1 MFLKKFIYI
10 NWGNVPNTEFEFGPI
25 NLFSGG
31 NGSGK
36 TTAADAIQTIMTAAH
51 DNLFHF
57 NPGQDES
64 SQRGRGG
71 KLVRTL
77 ASYVLGCDDGAYS
90 RPQGCDGY
98 LAAVFHPTQGE
109 SSEPFTAL
117 IGMRA
122 FIETAGQGASQQK
135 VARLDDCHFYI
146 LSDVAL
152 SLKDLLKEEKT
163 HKYVVPLDKIYTSLR
178 RQFGQEQV
186 EKYDKKKSYLCRL
199 YGVLRGK
206 KDAVSEREAM
216 NAARAFSRF
225 MAYKPI
231 KGIDE
236 FVANEVLEYRDLG
249 EAIRNV
255 SAMLKRIHTM
265 EADARNLR
273 NAIDRMAAGRTLS
286 DNFIAGWLEQQVLHY
301 SLAKRKFGDC
311 QALYLDAKHK
321 QQLLRENA
329 AGHTQALALCET
341 KRDEINQLI
350 LAATARRLG
359 VPALRNKD
367 QLEQEKGAQEKVI
380 HGYVPE
386 LLKQDK
392 QLKTNVEA
400 AQQCVQALRNTSIAL
415 EIPALKDGHLNQL
428 AKTLAAESEPINI
441 HQLLNR
447 DWIDVS
453 PLAQHLDI
461 VLEQQKNHNLFVR
474 SLFALDAS
482 AAVTHQGNKIN
493 VRDQLVQERDKRR
506 AGAERLQKSIEAK
519 RREIQTLEAHQVNYP
534 QFVRAALD
542 AIATQCPKADARV
555 LCDYV
560 NVLDRE
566 WQAAIEGYIGAARF
580 GIIVAPEYEAE
591 AIAIVRNMSGQA
603 NRARVIQGDKAR
615 KDLEKSG
622 DFPANSI
629 VQVMSFSH
637 ATAAA
642 YLKASYANVQRVDTA
657 NELRN
662 TRRGITKDAMGSG
675 NYAMFRCDMADTDLV
690 FGQGARERALEAKR
704 NEFHAL
710 NIELQAATDYV
721 SEAQQLLLTIDK
733 LKPLAYAD
741 TLQTMLAAQD
751 RIAAIEA
758 SLQQL
763 DLSDTKSLDDELNE
777 LKARLQ
783 EQQRHFNEINNAQVD
798 CRAELKNADALCHK
812 LDAEQDKTL
821 AIVDACE
828 TNIQTIVGLWPDF
841 NVEERLQAADES
853 ATQHTISYF
862 ENSLATVSSELK
874 AILHKLQQAVMQ
886 HNQFCLSADSILF
899 DVDYT
904 DELGSAN
911 FRHVCDMRR
920 QFDSLYNRDKN
931 HILAQRHQE
940 IESLR
945 LSFNNAFVSNL
956 CHSIYQAINDGKKT
970 LEELNKELEHHR
982 FGADRERFR
991 FDWEWVPEFKEYWQF
1006 FKAVIDSPG
1015 IGAGGAADGETLFNM
1030 NLDEKHQRVRERL
1043 MTMLLD
1049 EDEQK
1054 ALRELTR
1061 IADYRNYRCYEI
1073 YKEPEGKAPIAL
1085 SQYGTGSG
1093 GQLETPAYI
1102 IRSAAI
1108 TSAFR
1113 FNEGNSH
1120 LRMVLVDEAFSKMD
1134 EHRSREVI
1142 NYLTESLGLQLNF
1155 IMPSSKSGPFM
1166 DLISNQFVF
1175 SKCPTSEPVGELKTR
1190 VVLDRQVCDQEKIAK
1205 LMANHRQTIRQ
1216 QASLDFMAEVEG
1228 V

>member
-10 NWGNVPNTEFEFGPI
+10 NWGNVPNTEFDFGPI

-71 KLVRTL
+71 KIVRTL

-98 LAAVFHPTQGE
+98 LAAVFYPTPGE
-109 SSEPFTAL
+109 NGEPFTAL

-122 FIETAGQGASQQK
+122 FVESTGQGASQQK
-135 VARLDDCHFYI
+135 VARLDDCHFYV
-146 LSDVAL
+146 LTDVEL
-152 SLKDLLKEEKT
+152 GLKDLLKEEKS
-163 HKYVVPLDKIYTSLR
+163 HKYILPLDRVYASLR
-178 RQFGQEQV
+178 NQFGQDRV
-186 EKYDKKKSYLCRL
+186 EKYDKKKTYLCRF
-199 YGVLRGK
+199 YGALRGK
-206 KDAVSEREAM
+206 KDAVSEREAL

-236 FVANEVLEYRDLG
+236 FVANEILEHRDLG

-273 NAIDRMAAGRTLS
+273 QAIARMATGCNLA
-286 DNFIAGWLEQQVLHY
+286 DEFITNWLEQLVLHY
-301 SLAKRKFGDC
+301 SVAKRRFGDC
-311 QALYLDAKHK
+311 QDLYLKAKHK
-321 QQLLRENA
+321 QQLLRETA
-329 AGHTQALALCET
+329 AAHTQSLALNEQ
-341 KRDEINQLI
+341 KREEINQLI

-359 VPALRNKD
+359 VPALRDKD
-367 QLEQEKGAQEKVI
+367 QLEQEKVVQEKI
-380 HGYVPE
+380 IQNYVPE

-392 QLKTNVEA
+392 QLQVNVEA
-400 AQQCVQALRNTSIAL
+400 AKQCVQALRNTSIAL
-415 EIPALKDGHLNQL
+415 EIPALKDPNLLQL
-428 AKTLAAESEPINI
+428 AKSLSVDAEPINI
-441 HQLLNR
+441 HQLLNC
-447 DWIDVS
+447 DWINVS
-453 PLAQHLDI
+453 PLAQHIAAI
-461 VLEQQKNHNLFVR
+461 VDQQKNHNLFIH
-474 SLFALDAS
+474 SLFALDAHTAIS
-482 AAVTHQGNKIN
+482 HQGSKMNL
-493 VRDQLVQERDKRR
+493 RDQLAQERDRRR
-506 AGAERLQKSIEAK
+506 ASSDRLQKSIEAK
-519 RREIQTLEAHQVNYP
+519 RREIQTLETHQVNYP
-534 QFVRAALD
+534 AFVRSALD
-542 AIATQCPKADARV
+542 AIAAQCPKADARV

-560 NVLDRE
+560 NVVDRE

-591 AIAIVRNMSGQA
+591 AIAIVRNMSGQG
-603 NRARVIQGDKAR
+603 NRARIIQGDKAR
-615 KDLEKSG
+615 KDLDKSSES
-622 DFPANSI
+622 PNNSI
-629 VQVMSFSH
+629 VNVMHFSH
-637 ATAAA
+637 ATAEV
-642 YLKASYANVQRVDTA
+642 YLKASYGNVQRVENA

-704 NEFHAL
+704 NEFHDL
-710 NIELQAATDYV
+710 NREWQAATDYV
-721 SEAQQLLLTIDK
+721 NEIQQLLAAVDK
-733 LKPLAYAD
+733 LKAIAYAD
-741 TLQTMLAAQD
+741 TLQSMLEAQE
-751 RIAAIEA
+751 RIVTIDAK
-758 SLQQL
+758 LHQL
-763 DLSDTKSLDDELNE
+763 DLSDSKALDEELNE

-783 EQQRHFNEINNAQVD
+783 EQQKIFNDINNAQVD
-798 CRAELKNADALCHK
+798 CRAELKNVDNQCHK
-812 LDAEQDKTL
+812 LDTEQEKTL
-821 AIVDACE
+821 AVVDECE
-828 TNIQTIVGLWPDF
+828 ANLQTITGLWPDF
-841 NVEERLQAADES
+841 DVDARLQSADES
-853 ATQHTISYF
+853 VEQHSIGYF
-862 ENSLATVSSELK
+862 EANLSTVNAELK
-874 AILHKLQQAVMQ
+874 SILHRLQQAVMQ
-886 HNQFCLSADSILF
+886 HNQFCLSADAILF
-899 DVDYT
+899 NVDYS
-904 DELGSAN
+904 DELGAGN
-911 FRHVCDMRR
+911 FRHLCDIRR
-920 QFDSLYNRDKN
+920 QFDALYNRDKN

-970 LEELNKELEHHR
+970 IEELNKELEHHR

-991 FDWEWVPEFKEYWQF
+991 FDWEWVLEFKEYWQF
-1006 FKAVIDSPG
+1006 FKAVIDTPH
-1015 IGAGGAADGETLFNM
+1015 AVDGETLFTM
-1030 NLDEKHQRVRERL
+1030 KLEEKHQRVRERL

-1061 IADYRNYRCYEI
+1061 IADYRNYRRYEI

-1190 VVLDRQVCDQEKIAK
+1190 VVLDRQVCDQEKIKK
-1205 LMANHRQTIRQ
+1205 LMANHRRSIRQ
-1216 QASLDFMAEVEG
+1216 QASLDFMSEVEG
-1228 V
+1228 A

>member
-1 MFLKKFIYI
+1 MYLKKFIYV

-98 LAAVFHPTQGE
+98 LAAIFHPTQGE

-122 FIETAGQGASQQK
+122 FLETTGQGTNLQK
-135 VARLDDCHFYI
+135 VARLDDAQFYI
-146 LSDVAL
+146 LGDVELGL
-152 SLKDLLKEEKT
+152 SDLLKEEKT
-163 HKYVVPLDKIYTSLR
+163 HKYVVPLDKLHAGLKRKY
-178 RQFGQEQV
+178 GQQQV

-199 YGVLRGK
+199 YGILRGK
-206 KDAVSEREAM
+206 KDAISEREAM

-236 FVANEVLEYRDLG
+236 FVANEILEYRDLG
-249 EAIRNV
+249 EAIRSV
-255 SAMLKRIHTM
+255 STMLKRIHTM
-265 EADARNLR
+265 ESDARHLR
-273 NAIDRMAAGRTLS
+273 QGIERMAQGRQWS
-286 DNFIAGWLEQQVLHY
+286 DNFIASWLEQQVLQY
-301 SLAKRKFGDC
+301 SLAKRRYADSQG
-311 QALYLDAKHK
+311 LYLDAKHK
-321 QQLLRENA
+321 QQLLRETSA
-329 AGHTQALALCET
+329 AHQQSLVACEAQ
-341 KRDEINQLI
+341 RDEINQLI

-359 VPALRNKD
+359 VPALRDKD
-367 QLEQEKGAQEKVI
+367 QLELEKISQEKVI
-380 HGYVPE
+380 QAQVPE
-386 LLKQDK
+386 LRKQHQ
-392 QLKTNVEA
+392 QLMVNLEA
-400 AQQCVQALRNTSIAL
+400 AQQLSLALRQTSVAVEL
-415 EIPALKDGHLNQL
+415 PALKDANLVNL
-428 AKTLAAESEPINI
+428 IKELSSDSASLDI

-447 DWIDVS
+447 DLMEAS
-453 PLAQHLDI
+453 PLEPQLEKVLGLQKQHNAFVACLFDTE
-461 VLEQQKNHNLFVR
+461 VNAGVMRANL
-474 SLFALDAS
+474 
-482 AAVTHQGNKIN
+482 
-493 VRDQLVQERDKRR
+493 RDQLAQEREKRK
-506 AGAERLQKSIEAK
+506 AQAERLQKNTEVK
-519 RREIQTLEAHQVNYP
+519 RREIQALESHQVSYP
-534 QFVRAALD
+534 GFVRAALD
-542 AIATQCPKADARV
+542 AIANQCPKADARV

-560 NVLDRE
+560 EITDRE

-580 GIIVAPEYEAE
+580 GIIVEPEFEAE
-591 AIAIVRNMSGQA
+591 AIAIVRQMAGQG
-603 NRARVIQGDKAR
+603 NRARIIQGDKAR

-622 DFPANSI
+622 DLPANSI
-629 VQVMSFSH
+629 TQVMKFSH
-637 ATAAA
+637 ATAEA
-642 YLKASYANVQRVDTA
+642 YVKASYGNVQRVENA
-657 NELRN
+657 KELKN
-662 TRRGITKDAMGSG
+662 TRRGITKEAMGSG
-675 NYAMFRCDMADTDLV
+675 NYAMFRCDMADSELV

-710 NIELQAATDYV
+710 VSEWQAAVAYAEEVQDLV
-721 SEAQQLLLTIDK
+721 AGVDR
-733 LKPLAYAD
+733 LKPLAYAE
-741 TLQTMLAAQD
+741 TLQTMLSAQTK
-751 RIAAIEA
+751 IE
-758 SLQQL
+758 SIESKLQQL
-763 DLSDTKSLDDELNE
+763 DLSDTKALEAELNE
-777 LKARLQ
+777 LQARLL
-783 EQQRHFNEINNAQVD
+783 EQNQQFTRLNNAQID
-798 CRAELKNADALCHK
+798 CRAELKLADNLCHK

-821 AIVDACE
+821 AVVDECE
-828 TNIQTIVGLWPDF
+828 AN
-841 NVEERLQAADES
+841 LQAIS
-853 ATQHTISYF
+853 AF
-862 ENSLATVSSELK
+862 WPEFDAE
-874 AILHKLQQAVMQ
+874 ARLQQADEDVAQHKAPYFEAKLVTLNAELKTILHRLQQAAMV
-886 HNQFCLSADSILF
+886 HNQFCATSDAILF
-899 DVDYT
+899 NIDYN
-904 DELGSAN
+904 DDLGSAN
-911 FRHVCDMRR
+911 FRAICDMRR
-920 QFDSLYNRDKN
+920 QFDALYNRDKN

-945 LSFNNAFVSNL
+945 ESFNNAFVTNL
-956 CHSIYQAINDGKKT
+956 CHSIYQAINDGKKI

-1006 FKAVIDSPG
+1006 FKAVIDSPSLG
-1015 IGAGGAADGETLFNM
+1015 EGETLFEM
-1030 NLDEKHQRVRERL
+1030 KLDEKHQRVRERL
-1043 MTMLLD
+1043 MAMLLD

-1061 IADYRNYRCYEI
+1061 IADYRNYRRYEI
-1073 YKEPEGKAPIAL
+1073 YKEPEGKSPIPL

-1113 FNEGNSH
+1113 FNEGSSH

-1175 SKCPTSEPVGELKTR
+1175 SKCPTAEPVGELKTR
-1190 VVLDRQVCDQEKIAK
+1190 VMLDRQVCDQEKIKK
-1205 LMANHRQTIRQ
+1205 LMANHRRAIRQ
-1216 QASLDFMAEVEG
+1216 QAALDFMAEVE

>member
-1 MFLKKFIYI
+1 MFLKKFIYV

-71 KLVRTL
+71 KVVRTL
-77 ASYVLGCDDGAYS
+77 ASYVLGCDDGAYA

-109 SSEPFTAL
+109 NSEPFTAL
-117 IGMRA
+117 IAMRA
-122 FIETAGQGASQQK
+122 FVETAGSGANLQK
-135 VARLDDCHFYI
+135 VARLDECQFYI

-152 SLKDLLKEEKT
+152 GLKDLLKEEKT
-163 HKYVVPLDKIYTSLR
+163 HKYVVPLDKVYAALK
-178 RQFGQEQV
+178 RQYGAEQV

-199 YGVLRGK
+199 YGILRGR

-249 EAIRNV
+249 EAIRTV

-265 EADARNLR
+265 EADARQLR
-273 NAIDRMAAGRTLS
+273 QAIDRMAAGRSLS
-286 DNFIAGWLEQQVLHY
+286 DNFIASWLEQQVLHY
-301 SLAKRKFGDC
+301 SVAKRRFNDC
-311 QALYLDAKHK
+311 QSLYLDAKHK
-321 QQLLRENA
+321 QQSLRESA
-329 AGHTQALALCET
+329 AAYAQSLALCEV
-341 KRDEINQLI
+341 KKDEINQLI
-350 LAATARRLG
+350 LAATAKRLG
-359 VPALRNKD
+359 VPALRDKD
-367 QLEQEKGAQEKVI
+367 QLDREKSAQEKLI
-380 HGYVPE
+380 HSLVPD
-386 LLKQDK
+386 LLKQSQHLSLNK
-392 QLKTNVEA
+392 EA
-400 AQQCVQALRNTSIAL
+400 AQQFVLALRNTSISL
-415 EIPALKDGHLNQL
+415 EIPVLKDNYLHQL
-428 AKTLAAESEPINI
+428 AKSIVNDDKSLDV

-447 DWIDVS
+447 DWIDVE
-453 PLAQHLDI
+453 PLAQHIDL
-461 VLEQQKNHNLFVR
+461 VSEQQKTHNLFVQ
-474 SLFALDAS
+474 SLFS
-482 AAVTHQGNKIN
+482 AESQSLQGNKIN
-493 VRDQLVQERDKRR
+493 LRDLLAQERDKRS
-506 AGAERLQKSIEAK
+506 ASAERLQKSIETK
-519 RREIQTLEAHQVNYP
+519 RREIQALESHQLSYP
-534 QFVRAALD
+534 NFVRAALD
-542 AIATQCPKADARV
+542 ALAAQLPEADARV

-560 NVLDRE
+560 SVADPD

-580 GIIVAPEYEAE
+580 GIIVSPEYEAE
-591 AIAIVRNMSGQA
+591 AIALVRNLSGHGS
-603 NRARVIQGDKAR
+603 RARIIQGDKAR
-615 KDLEKSG
+615 VDMEKSG
-622 DFPANSI
+622 EIPQNSI
-629 VQVMSFSH
+629 LNIMSFSH
-637 ATAAA
+637 ATAEA
-642 YLKASYANVQRVDTA
+642 YLRASYANVQRVESA
-657 NELRN
+657 KELRS
-662 TRRGITKDAMGSG
+662 TRRGVTKDGMGSG
-675 NYAMFRCDMADTDLV
+675 NYAMFRCDMPESDLV
-690 FGQGARERALEAKR
+690 FGQGARVRALDAKR
-704 NEFHAL
+704 TEFNSL
-710 NIELQAATDYV
+710 NIEWQAAKEYV
-721 SEAQQLLLTIDK
+721 VEVQQLLAAVDK
-733 LKPLAYAD
+733 LKPLSYAD
-741 TLQTMLAAQD
+741 TLQQMLNAQQ
-751 RIAAIEA
+751 RIAAIEL

-763 DLSDTKSLDDELNE
+763 DLSDTKALDEELNE
-777 LKARLQ
+777 LKTQLQ
-783 EQQRHFNEINNAQVD
+783 QQQQSFNEINNAQVD
-798 CRAELKNADALCHK
+798 CRAELKNADALCQK
-812 LDAEQDKTL
+812 LNAEQDKTL
-821 AIVDACE
+821 LTVDECESNLKAIEGV
-828 TNIQTIVGLWPDF
+828 WPDF
-841 NVEERLQAADES
+841 NIDERLQTADEAVLQHS
-853 ATQHTISYF
+853 ASYF
-862 ENSLATVSSELK
+862 ENNLAGVNAELK
-874 AILHKLQQAVMQ
+874 SILHRLQQAVMQ
-886 HNQFCLSADSILF
+886 HNQYCLTADSILF
-899 DVDYT
+899 NLDYN
-904 DELGSAN
+904 DELGSSN
-911 FRHVCDMRR
+911 FRQVCDMRR
-920 QFDSLYNRDKN
+920 QFDALYNRDKN

-991 FDWEWVPEFKEYWQF
+991 FDWSWVPEFKEYWQF
-1006 FKAVIDSPG
+1006 FKAVIDSPNVN
-1015 IGAGGAADGETLFNM
+1015 DNETLFTM
-1030 NLDEKHQRVRERL
+1030 KLDEKHLKVRERL
-1043 MTMLLD
+1043 MSMLLD

-1054 ALRELTR
+1054 AQRELMR
-1061 IADYRNYRCYEI
+1061 IADYRNYRSYEI

-1142 NYLTESLGLQLNF
+1142 HYLTESLGLQLNF

-1175 SKCPTSEPVGELKTR
+1175 SKCPTAEPVGELKTR
-1190 VVLDRQVCDQEKIAK
+1190 VLLDRQVCDQEKIAK
-1205 LMANHRQTIRQ
+1205 LMANHRRTIRQ
-1216 QASLDFMAEVEG
+1216 QASLDFMAEVE
-1228 V
+1228 

>member
-1 MFLKKFIYI
+1 MYLKKFIYV

-98 LAAVFHPTQGE
+98 LAAIFHPTQGE
-109 SSEPFTAL
+109 NSEPFTAL

-122 FIETAGQGASQQK
+122 FLETAGQGAGLQK
-135 VARLDDCHFYI
+135 VARLDDTQFYI
-146 LSDVAL
+146 VSDVEL
-152 SLKDLLKEEKT
+152 GLNDLLKNEKT
-163 HKYVVPLDKIYTSLR
+163 HKYVVPLDKLYAGLR
-178 RQFGQEQV
+178 RKYGQSQV

-206 KDAVSEREAM
+206 KDAISEREAM

-236 FVANEVLEYRDLG
+236 FVANEILEYRDLG
-249 EAIRNV
+249 EAIRTV
-255 SAMLKRIHTM
+255 STMLKRIHTM
-265 EADARNLR
+265 ESDARTLR
-273 NAIDRMAAGRTLS
+273 QGIERMAQGRQWS
-286 DNFIAGWLEQQVLHY
+286 DNFIANWLEQQVLQY
-301 SLAKRKFGDC
+301 SVAKRRYTDS
-311 QALYLDAKHK
+311 QSLYLDAKHK
-321 QQLLRENA
+321 QQLLRESS
-329 AGHTQALALCET
+329 AGHQQSLSACEAQ
-341 KRDEINQLI
+341 RDEINQLI

-359 VPALRNKD
+359 VPALRDKD
-367 QLEQEKGAQEKVI
+367 QLEQEKVAQEKLI
-380 HGYVPE
+380 QTQVPE
-386 LLKQDK
+386 LRKQHQ
-392 QLKTNVEA
+392 QLLVNLEA
-400 AQQCVQALRNTSIAL
+400 AQQFSLALRQTSIAVDL
-415 EIPALKDGHLNQL
+415 PALKDSNLTALVKNL
-428 AKTLAAESEPINI
+428 CSDSEALDI

-447 DWIDVS
+447 DLIELS
-453 PLAQHLDI
+453 PLEPQ
-461 VLEQQKNHNLFVR
+461 LEKVVGLQKHHNAFFA
-474 SLFALDAS
+474 SLFTQDSNAGVAR
-482 AAVTHQGNKIN
+482 IN
-493 VRDQLVQERDKRR
+493 LRDQIAQERDKRKTQ
-506 AGAERLQKSIEAK
+506 AERLQKNTEVK
-519 RREIQTLEAHQVNYP
+519 RREIQTLESRQVSYP
-534 QFVRAALD
+534 GFVRAALD
-542 AIATQCPKADARV
+542 AIATQCKKADARV

-560 NVLDRE
+560 DITDRE

-580 GIIVAPEYEAE
+580 GIIVEPEYEAE
-591 AIAIVRNMSGQA
+591 AIAIVRNMAGQG
-603 NRARVIQGDKAR
+603 NRARIIQGDKAR
-615 KDLEKSG
+615 KDIDKSG
-622 DFPANSI
+622 EPTSNSI
-629 VQVMSFSH
+629 IQVMNFSH
-637 ATAAA
+637 ATAEA
-642 YLKASYANVQRVDTA
+642 YIKASYGNVQRVENA
-657 NELRN
+657 KELKN

-675 NYAMFRCDMADTDLV
+675 NYAMFRCDMADSELV
-690 FGQGARERALEAKR
+690 FGQGARERALDAKR
-704 NEFHAL
+704 NEFHTL
-710 NIELQAATDYV
+710 VSEWQAATAYAG
-721 SEAQQLLLTIDK
+721 EAQELLLALDK
-733 LKPLAYAD
+733 LKPLSYAE
-741 TLQTMLAAQD
+741 TLQAMLAAQTK
-751 RIAAIEA
+751 IQAID
-758 SLQQL
+758 SKLQQL
-763 DLSDTKSLDDELNE
+763 DLSDTTALEAELNE
-777 LKARLQ
+777 LQLRLQ
-783 EQQRHFNEINNAQVD
+783 EQNQHYARLNNAQVD
-798 CRAELKNADALCHK
+798 CRAELKLADNLCHK

-821 AIVDACE
+821 AQVDSCE
-828 TNIQTIVGLWPDF
+828 NNLQAIAAFWPDF
-841 NVEERLQAADES
+841 DADARLQLADEEIG
-853 ATQHTISYF
+853 QHSVQYF
-862 ENSLATVSSELK
+862 ETQLAGVNAELK
-874 AILHKLQQAVMQ
+874 TILHRLQQAAMV
-886 HNQFCLSADSILF
+886 HNQFCATSDAILF
-899 DVDYT
+899 DIDYN
-904 DELGSAN
+904 DDLGSAN
-911 FRHVCDMRR
+911 FRAICDMRR
-920 QFDSLYNRDKN
+920 QFDALYNRDKN

-945 LSFNNAFVSNL
+945 ESFNNAFVTNL

-970 LEELNKELEHHR
+970 LEDLNKELEHHR

-1006 FKAVIDSPG
+1006 FKAVIDSPSLG
-1015 IGAGGAADGETLFNM
+1015 EGETLFNM
-1030 NLDEKHQRVRERL
+1030 KLDEKHQRVRERL
-1043 MTMLLD
+1043 MAMLLD

-1175 SKCPTSEPVGELKTR
+1175 SKCPTAEPVGELKTR
-1190 VVLDRQVCDQEKIAK
+1190 VMLDRQVCDQEKIKK
-1205 LMANHRQTIRQ
+1205 LMANHRRAIRQ
-1216 QASLDFMAEVEG
+1216 QAALDFMLEVEDQ
-1228 V
+1228 

>member
-10 NWGNVPNTEFEFGPI
+10 NWGNVPNTEFDFGPI

-77 ASYVLGCDDGAYS
+77 ASYVLGCDDGAYA

-98 LAAVFHPTQGE
+98 LAAIFHPTQGE
-109 SSEPFTAL
+109 NSEPFTAL

-122 FIETAGQGASQQK
+122 FVETAGQGATQQK
-135 VARLDDCHFYI
+135 VARLDDCQFYI
-146 LSDVAL
+146 LSDVEL

-163 HKYVVPLDKIYTSLR
+163 HKYVLPLDKLYSSLR

-199 YGVLRGK
+199 YGVLRGR

-236 FVANEVLEYRDLG
+236 FVANEVLEFRDLG
-249 EAIRNV
+249 EAIRTV

-265 EADARNLR
+265 ESDARHLR
-273 NAIDRMAAGRTLS
+273 EAIERMATGRTLA

-301 SLAKRKFGDC
+301 SVAKRRFGDC
-311 QALYLDAKHK
+311 QALYLDAKRK
-321 QQLLRENA
+321 QQLLREVS
-329 AGHTQALALCET
+329 AGHTQSLALCET
-341 KRDEINQLI
+341 RRDEINQLI

-359 VPALRNKD
+359 VPALRDKD
-367 QLEQEKGAQEKVI
+367 QLEQEKAAQEKII
-380 HGYVPE
+380 HHHVPE

-392 QLKTNVEA
+392 QLQTNIEA
-400 AQQCVQALRNTSIAL
+400 AQQCVQALRNTSISL
-415 EIPALKDGHLNQL
+415 EIPAFKDAHLHQL
-428 AKTLAAESEPINI
+428 AKSLAADVEPVDI
-441 HQLLNR
+441 HRLLNR
-447 DWIDVS
+447 DWIDISSLAAHLKTVS
-453 PLAQHLDI
+453 
-461 VLEQQKNHNLFVR
+461 EQQKNHNLFIH

-482 AAVTHQGNKIN
+482 SAAQHQGTKIN
-493 VRDQLVQERDKRR
+493 LRDQLAHERDKRR
-506 AGAERLQKSIEAK
+506 ASCDRLQKAIETK

-534 QFVRAALD
+534 PFVRAALE
-542 AIATQCPKADARV
+542 AIAQQCPKADARV

-560 NVLDRE
+560 SVTDRE

-591 AIAIVRNMSGQA
+591 AIAVVRKMPGQV
-603 NRARVIQGDKAR
+603 NRARIIQGEKAR
-615 KDLEKSG
+615 KDLERSG
-622 DFPANSI
+622 KHPDDSI
-629 VQVMSFSH
+629 IEVMSFSH
-637 ATAAA
+637 ATAEA
-642 YLKASYANVQRVDTA
+642 YLTASYANVQRVENAD
-657 NELRN
+657 ELRN

-690 FGQGARERALEAKR
+690 FGQGARERALAAKR
-704 NEFHAL
+704 NEFHEL
-710 NIELQAATDYV
+710 NVEWQAASDYV
-721 SEAQQLLLTIDK
+721 AETQQLLMAIDK
-733 LKPLAYAD
+733 LKSLSYAD
-741 TLQTMLAAQD
+741 TLQAMLTAQD
-751 RIAAIEA
+751 RIAAIELR
-758 SLQQL
+758 LQQL
-763 DLSDTKSLDDELNE
+763 NLNDTKALDDELDD
-777 LKARLQ
+777 LKSRLQ
-783 EQQRHFNEINNAQVD
+783 EQQKIFQEINNAQID
-798 CRAELKNADALCHK
+798 CRAELKNVDGHCAR
-812 LDAEQDKTL
+812 LDAEQEKNL
-821 AIVDACE
+821 AVVDECE
-828 TNIQTIVGLWPDF
+828 ANLQAIASSWPDF
-841 NVEERLQAADES
+841 SVDKRLQAADELVE
-853 ATQHTISYF
+853 QHALTYF
-862 ENSLATVSSELK
+862 ENSLASVNAELK
-874 AILHKLQQAVMQ
+874 TLLHRLQHAVMQ
-886 HNQFCLSADSILF
+886 HNQFCQAADAILF
-899 DVDYT
+899 NIDYVN
-904 DELGSAN
+904 ELGSVN

-970 LEELNKELEHHR
+970 LEELNRELEHHR

-1006 FKAVIDSPG
+1006 FKAVIDSPSLG
-1015 IGAGGAADGETLFNM
+1015 EGETLFTM
-1030 NLDEKHQRVRERL
+1030 KLDEKHQRVRERL
-1043 MTMLLD
+1043 MSMLLD

-1054 ALRELTR
+1054 ALRDLTR
-1061 IADYRNYRCYEI
+1061 IADYRNYRRYEI

-1175 SKCPTSEPVGELKTR
+1175 SKCPTSEPVGELKSR
-1190 VVLDRQVCDQEKIAK
+1190 VVLDRQVCDQEKIAM
-1205 LMANHRQTIRQ
+1205 LMANHRRTIRQ
-1216 QASLDFMAEVEG
+1216 QASLDFMLEVEG
-1228 V
+1228 A

>member
-1 MFLKKFIYI
+1 MYLKKFVYV
-10 NWGNVPNTEFEFGPI
+10 NWGNLPNTEFEFGPI

-36 TTAADAIQTIMTAAH
+36 TTAADAIQTVMTAAH

-98 LAAVFHPTQGE
+98 LAAVFYPTQGE
-109 SSEPFTAL
+109 NSEPFTAL

-122 FIETAGQGASQQK
+122 FLETAGQGASLQK
-135 VARLDDCHFYI
+135 VARLDDVQFYI
-146 LSDVAL
+146 LSDVELRLA
-152 SLKDLLKEEKT
+152 DLLKDEKS
-163 HKYVVPLDKIYTSLR
+163 HKYVVPLDRVYQSLR
-178 RQFGQEQV
+178 RHYGQQAV

-199 YGVLRGK
+199 YGILRGK

-236 FVANEVLEYRDLG
+236 FVANEILEYRDLG
-249 EAIRNV
+249 EAIRSV
-255 SAMLKRIHTM
+255 STMLKRIHTM
-265 EADARNLR
+265 EADARALR
-273 NAIDRMAAGRTLS
+273 QGIERMAQGRQWS
-286 DNFIAGWLEQQVLHY
+286 DNFIAGWLEQQVLQY
-301 SLAKRKFGDC
+301 SLAKRRYADS
-311 QALYLDAKHK
+311 QQLYLDAKHK
-321 QQLLRENA
+321 QQLLRETS
-329 AGHTQALALCET
+329 AGHQQALALCE
-341 KRDEINQLI
+341 RRREEINQLI

-359 VPALRNKD
+359 VPALRDKD
-367 QLEQEKGAQEKVI
+367 QLEQEKQTQEVRIQTKVADLRTQ
-380 HGYVPE
+380 HQQMLVN
-386 LLKQDK
+386 LS
-392 QLKTNVEA
+392 A
-400 AQQCVQALRNTSIAL
+400 AQQFSQVLRQTSITVDV
-415 EIPALKDGHLNQL
+415 PRLKD
-428 AKTLAAESEPINI
+428 AKLTALLKSLCDASEALDI

-447 DWIDVS
+447 DLIDVS
-453 PLAQHLDI
+453 PLGQQ
-461 VLEQQKNHNLFVR
+461 LEQVIALQKHHNAFYAALFEQ
-474 SLFALDAS
+474 D
-482 AAVTHQGNKIN
+482 THQGTTRSNL
-493 VRDQLVQERDKRR
+493 RDHIAQERDRR
-506 AGAERLQKSIEAK
+506 KTQAERLQKNTEAK
-519 RREIQTLEAHQVNYP
+519 RREIQALESRQVSYP
-534 QFVRAALD
+534 GFVRAALD
-542 AIATQCPKADARV
+542 ALASQCPKADARV

-560 NVLDRE
+560 DITDPE

-580 GIIVAPEYEAE
+580 GIIVEPEYEAE
-591 AIAIVRNMSGQA
+591 AIAIVRQMSGTG
-603 NRARVIQGDKAR
+603 NRARIIQGLKAR
-615 KDLEKSG
+615 KDLEKLG
-622 DFPANSI
+622 ELAPASI
-629 VQVMSFSH
+629 LAVMDFSH
-637 ATAAA
+637 ATAEA
-642 YLKASYANVQRVDTA
+642 YIKASYGNVQRVESA
-657 NELRN
+657 QELKN
-662 TRRGITKDAMGSG
+662 TRRGLTKDAMGSG
-675 NYAMFRCDMADTDLV
+675 NYAMFRCDMADSDLV

-704 NEFHAL
+704 QEFHNL
-710 NIELQAATDYV
+710 VSEWQAATAYAE
-721 SEAQQLLLTIDK
+721 EAQELLLALDK
-733 LKPLAYAD
+733 LKPLTYAD
-741 TLQTMLAAQD
+741 SLQSILSAQ
-751 RIAAIEA
+751 ASIEA
-758 SLQQL
+758 IDEKLEQL
-763 DLSDTKSLDDELNE
+763 DLGDTAALEAELADLQE
-777 LKARLQ
+777 RLQ
-783 EQQRHFNEINNAQVD
+783 NENTHYTQLNNAQVD
-798 CRAELKNADALCHK
+798 CRAELKLADNLCQK

-821 AIVDACE
+821 ALVDSCE
-828 TNIQTIVGLWPDF
+828 ANLQSISAFWSDF
-841 NVEERLQAADES
+841 DVEAR
-853 ATQHTISYF
+853 
-862 ENSLATVSSELK
+862 
-874 AILHKLQQAVMQ
+874 LQQADEAVAQ
-886 HNQFCLSADSILF
+886 HNLAYFESQLTTVNAELKTILHRLQQAALLHNQFCATSDAIVF
-899 DVDYT
+899 NIDYS
-904 DELGSAN
+904 DDLGSHN
-911 FRHVCDMRR
+911 FRAICDMRR
-920 QFDSLYNRDKN
+920 QFDALYNRDKN

-945 LSFNNAFVSNL
+945 ESFNNAFVSNL
-956 CHSIYQAINDGKKT
+956 CHSIYQAINDGKKI
-970 LEELNKELEHHR
+970 LEDLNKELEHHR

-1006 FKAVIDSPG
+1006 FKAVIDSPSL
-1015 IGAGGAADGETLFNM
+1015 DEGETLFSM
-1030 NLDEKHQRVRERL
+1030 KLDEKHQRVRERL

-1113 FNEGNSH
+1113 FNEGGSH

-1175 SKCPTSEPVGELKTR
+1175 SKCPTTEPVGELKTR
-1190 VVLDRQVCDQEKIAK
+1190 VMLDRQVCDQEKIKA
-1205 LMANHRQTIRQ
+1205 LMANHRRVIRQ
-1216 QASLDFMAEVEG
+1216 QAALDFMAEVEN

>member
-1 MFLKKFIYI
+1 MFLKKFIYV

-71 KLVRTL
+71 KVVRTL

-117 IGMRA
+117 IAMRA
-122 FIETAGQGASQQK
+122 FVETAGSGTSLQK
-135 VARLDDCHFYI
+135 VARLDDCQFYI
-146 LSDVAL
+146 LGDVAL

-163 HKYVVPLDKIYTSLR
+163 HKYVVPLDKIFAALK
-178 RQFGQEQV
+178 RQYGQAQV

-199 YGVLRGK
+199 YGALRGR

-249 EAIRNV
+249 EAIRTV

-273 NAIDRMAAGRTLS
+273 QAIDRMAMGKNLS
-286 DNFIAGWLEQQVLHY
+286 DNFISTWLEQQVLHY
-301 SLAKRKFGDC
+301 SLAKRRFNDC
-311 QALYLDAKHK
+311 QSLYLDAKHK
-321 QQLLRENA
+321 QQSLRETA
-329 AGHTQALALCET
+329 ASHVQLLSSCEA

-359 VPALRNKD
+359 VPALRDKD
-367 QLEQEKGAQEKVI
+367 QLEREKLAQEKLI
-380 HGYVPE
+380 QHNIPE
-386 LLKQDK
+386 LLNQDQ
-392 QLKTNVEA
+392 QLGVNKEA
-400 AQQCVQALRNTSIAL
+400 AHQFLQALRSTSLSL
-415 EIPALKDGHLNQL
+415 EIPLLKENRLNQL
-428 AKTLAAESEPINI
+428 AKAMENDEKILDI

-447 DWIDVS
+447 DWIDVK
-453 PLAQHLDI
+453 PLSLHLDEI
-461 VLEQQKNHNLFVR
+461 IEQQKTHNLFVQKLFLAETT
-474 SLFALDAS
+474 SL
-482 AAVTHQGNKIN
+482 HGNKIN
-493 VRDQLVQERDKRR
+493 LRDLLAQERDKRS
-506 AGAERLQKSIEAK
+506 ASAERLQKSIEVK
-519 RREIQTLEAHQVNYP
+519 RREIQALESHQLSYP
-534 QFVRAALD
+534 AFVRVALD
-542 AIATQCPKADARV
+542 ALSVQLPEADARV

-560 NVLDRE
+560 NVIDSE

-591 AIAIVRNMSGQA
+591 AIALVRNLSGQG

-615 KDLEKSG
+615 KDCEKSAET
-622 DFPANSI
+622 PQNSI
-629 VQVMSFSH
+629 MHVMNFSH
-637 ATAAA
+637 ATAEA
-642 YLKASYANVQRVDTA
+642 YLYASYGNLQRVDSA
-657 NELRN
+657 KELRN
-662 TRRGITKDAMGSG
+662 TRRGLTKDGMGSG
-675 NYAMFRCDMADTDLV
+675 NYAMFRCDMPDSDLV
-690 FGQGARERALEAKR
+690 FGQGARVRALDAKR
-704 NEFHAL
+704 AEFNEL
-710 NIELQAATDYV
+710 NAELQAAKNYV
-721 SEAQQLLLTIDK
+721 EEAQQLLTAVDR
-733 LKPLAYAD
+733 LKPLGYVEA
-741 TLQTMLAAQD
+741 LQAILGAQD
-751 RIAAIEA
+751 RIIAIDV

-763 DLSDTKSLDDELNE
+763 DLRDTTALDAELEE
-777 LKARLQ
+777 LKVRLA
-783 EQQRHFNEINNAQVD
+783 EQQKAFNDINNVQVD
-798 CRAELKNADALCHK
+798 CRAELKNADAHCQRLN
-812 LDAEQDKTL
+812 AEQDKTL
-821 AIVDACE
+821 AVVDECE
-828 TNIQTIVGLWPDF
+828 VNLQTIAGVWPDF
-841 NVEERLQAADES
+841 NVEERLSAADE
-853 ATQHTISYF
+853 AVAHQTALYF
-862 ENSLATVSSELK
+862 ENNLTSISAELK
-874 AILHKLQQAVMQ
+874 SIIHRLQQAVIQ
-886 HNQFCLSADSILF
+886 HNQFCLTADSILF
-899 DVDYT
+899 NLDYS
-904 DELGSAN
+904 DEFGVAN
-911 FRHVCDMRR
+911 FRQVCDMRR
-920 QFDSLYNRDKN
+920 QFDALYNRDKN

-991 FDWEWVPEFKEYWQF
+991 FDWAWVPEFKEYWQF
-1006 FKAVIDSPG
+1006 FKAVIDSPS
-1015 IGAGGAADGETLFNM
+1015 INDNETLFTM
-1030 NLDEKHQRVRERL
+1030 KLDEKHQKVRERL
-1043 MTMLLD
+1043 MAMLLD

-1054 ALRELTR
+1054 AQRELTR

-1142 NYLTESLGLQLNF
+1142 HYLTESLGLQLNF

-1175 SKCPTSEPVGELKTR
+1175 SKCPTAEPVGELKTR

-1205 LMANHRQTIRQ
+1205 LMANHRRTIRQ
-1216 QASLDFMAEVEG
+1216 QASLDFMVEVEG

>member
-1 MFLKKFIYI
+1 MYLKKFIYV
-10 NWGNVPNTEFEFGPI
+10 NWGNVPNTEFDFGPI

-109 SSEPFTAL
+109 NSEPFTAL

-122 FIETAGQGASQQK
+122 FLETTGQGTSLQK
-135 VARLDDCHFYI
+135 VARLDDTQFYI
-146 LSDVAL
+146 LSDVEL

-163 HKYVVPLDKIYTSLR
+163 HKYVVPLDKLYAGLR
-178 RQFGQEQV
+178 RQYGQQQV

-199 YGVLRGK
+199 YGILRGK
-206 KDAVSEREAM
+206 KDAISERESM

-236 FVANEVLEYRDLG
+236 FVANEILEYRDLG
-249 EAIRNV
+249 EAIRTV
-255 SAMLKRIHTM
+255 STMLKRIHTM
-265 EADARNLR
+265 EADARTLR
-273 NAIDRMAAGRTLS
+273 QGIERMAQGRQWS
-286 DNFIAGWLEQQVLHY
+286 DNFIANWLEQQVLQY
-301 SLAKRKFGDC
+301 SVAKRRYTDS
-311 QALYLDAKHK
+311 QSLYLEAKHK
-321 QQLLRENA
+321 QQLLRETSVS
-329 AGHTQALALCET
+329 HQQTLATCEAQ
-341 KRDEINQLI
+341 RDEINQLI

-359 VPALRNKD
+359 VPALRDKD
-367 QLEQEKGAQEKVI
+367 QLEQEKHAQEKLI
-380 HGYVPE
+380 QIQIPE
-386 LLKQDK
+386 LRKQHQ
-392 QLKTNVEA
+392 QLQTNLEA
-400 AQQCVQALRNTSIAL
+400 AQQFAQALRQTSITL
-415 EIPALKDGHLNQL
+415 ELPALKDASL
-428 AKTLAAESEPINI
+428 ANLVKSLCSETDTLDI

-447 DWIDVS
+447 DLIEVS
-453 PLAQHLDI
+453 PLEPQLAKVIELQKQHNAF
-461 VLEQQKNHNLFVR
+461 VATLFDV
-474 SLFALDAS
+474 DAN
-482 AAVTHQGNKIN
+482 AAVLRTNL
-493 VRDQLVQERDKRR
+493 RDQLAQERDKRK
-506 AGAERLQKSIEAK
+506 AQTERLQKQTDVK
-519 RREIQTLEAHQVNYP
+519 RREIQTLESRQVSYP
-534 QFVRAALD
+534 GFVRAALD
-542 AIATQCPKADARV
+542 AIAAQCPKADARV

-560 NVLDRE
+560 DVIDRE

-580 GIIVAPEYEAE
+580 GIIVEAEYEAD
-591 AIAIVRNMSGQA
+591 AIAIVRSMAGQG
-603 NRARVIQGDKAR
+603 NRARIIQGEKAR
-615 KDLEKSG
+615 KDLDKTNDVS
-622 DFPANSI
+622 ANSI
-629 VQVMSFSH
+629 IQVMTFSH
-637 ATAAA
+637 ATAEA
-642 YLKASYANVQRVDTA
+642 YIKASYGNVQRVENA
-657 NELRN
+657 KELKN

-675 NYAMFRCDMADTDLV
+675 NYAMFRCDMADSELV

-704 NEFHAL
+704 NEFHSL
-710 NIELQAATDYV
+710 VSEWQAATTYA
-721 SEAQQLLLTIDK
+721 EETQELLLAIDK
-733 LKPLAYAD
+733 LKPLVYAE
-741 TLQTMLAAQD
+741 TLQTMLAAQNK
-751 RIAAIEA
+751 IQAIE
-758 SLQQL
+758 SKLQQL
-763 DLSDTKSLDDELNE
+763 DLSDTKALEAELQE
-777 LKARLQ
+777 LQHRLQ
-783 EQQRHFNEINNAQVD
+783 EQNQLYARLNSAQVD
-798 CRAELKNADALCHK
+798 CRADLKLADNHCHK

-821 AIVDACE
+821 AQADTCE
-828 TNIQTIVGLWPDF
+828 ANVQGITAFWPEF
-841 NVEERLQAADES
+841 NADVRLQAADE
-853 ATQHTISYF
+853 AVVQHNVQYF
-862 ENSLATVSSELK
+862 ESQLAGVNAELK
-874 AILHKLQQAVMQ
+874 TILHRLQQAAMV
-886 HNQFCLSADSILF
+886 HNQFCSTSDAILF
-899 DVDYT
+899 DIDYN
-904 DELGSAN
+904 DDLGSAN
-911 FRHVCDMRR
+911 FRAICDMRR
-920 QFDSLYNRDKN
+920 QFDALYNRDKN

-945 LSFNNAFVSNL
+945 ESFNNAFVTNL
-956 CHSIYQAINDGKKT
+956 CHSIYQAINDGKKI

-991 FDWEWVPEFKEYWQF
+991 FDWEWVPEFKDYWQF
-1006 FKAVIDSPG
+1006 FKAVIDSPSL
-1015 IGAGGAADGETLFNM
+1015 DEGETLFNM
-1030 NLDEKHQRVRERL
+1030 KLDEKHQKVRERL

-1061 IADYRNYRCYEI
+1061 IADYRNYRRYEI

-1142 NYLTESLGLQLNF
+1142 NYLTESLGLQLLF

-1175 SKCPTSEPVGELKTR
+1175 SKCPTAEPVGELKSR
-1190 VVLDRQVCDQEKIAK
+1190 VMLDRQVCDQEKIIK
-1205 LMANHRQTIRQ
+1205 LMANHRRAIRQ
-1216 QASLDFMAEVEG
+1216 QAALDFMVEVESD
-1228 V
+1228 